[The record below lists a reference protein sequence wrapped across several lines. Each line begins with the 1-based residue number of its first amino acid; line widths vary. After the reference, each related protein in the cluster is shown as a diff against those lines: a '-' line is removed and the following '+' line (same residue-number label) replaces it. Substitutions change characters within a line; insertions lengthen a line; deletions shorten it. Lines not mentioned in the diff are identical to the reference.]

1 MAFIFGILLTIG
13 MWYIVYQ
20 HFATPFKILK
30 KTKEIKKITNELNKF
45 NEESEKIVEEILNDS
60 IYQERVAPLKQE
72 LINGEI
78 TYEKFKEICT
88 ELAKERYYELYK
100 DDEYDGDE
108 EDDEY
113 DGDEEDDK
121 ERNKKFLNI
130 VITILIIMMILSSLI
145 GVIAYFM

>member
-108 EDDEY
+108 EDD
-113 DGDEEDDK
+113 K

>member
-30 KTKEIKKITNELNKF
+30 KTKEIKEITNELNKF